1 VKFLNLLIIAA
12 VFVAPATAQVSN
24 TDVAVSELQKS
35 HPAVKWN
42 SKSATVADVTCDG
55 KPDTVI
61 LGSEKNNV
69 VVGVVSGAH
78 ANKIQVFSF
87 PVSRSAQDAFCAVPT
102 RIEVSPLDC
111 ESEGGAL
118 PGCKPIKACR
128 AFSVIDGECDPFNFY
143 WDSSRKALAWWR
155 N

>member
-1 VKFLNLLIIAA
+1 LLIAA
-12 VFVAPATAQVSN
+12 IFLVSASAQVSK
-24 TDVAVSELQKS
+24 TEVAVSELRKS

-42 SKSATVADVTCDG
+42 RKSATVADVTCDG
-55 KPDTVI
+55 EPDTVI

-69 VVGVVSGAH
+69 VVGIVSGAH
-78 ANKIQVFSF
+78 PNKTQVFSF
-87 PVSRSAQDAFCAVPT
+87 PVSGATQGGFCAFPT
-102 RIEVSPLDC
+102 RIEVSPLNC

-118 PGCKPIKACR
+118 PGCKAIKACQ
-128 AFSVIDGECDPFNFY
+128 AFTLIDDECDPFNFY

>member
-1 VKFLNLLIIAA
+1 MKFPNFFVIAA
-12 VFVAPATAQVSN
+12 FLVASSTAQVS
-24 TDVAVSELQKS
+24 TTGVAVSELRKS
-35 HPAVKWN
+35 HPSVNWN

-69 VVGVVSGAH
+69 VVGVVSGA
-78 ANKIQVFSF
+78 NPTKIQVFSF

-102 RIEVSPLDC
+102 RIEVLPLDC

-118 PGCKPIKACR
+118 PGCKPVKACR
-128 AFSVIDGECDPFNFY
+128 AFTVIDGECDPFNFY
-143 WDSSRKALAWWR
+143 WDSSRKSVAWWR